1 MKNLVIDIGNSCIQS
16 AIFAGDE
23 LLEDWGLGRF
33 EF

>member
-1 MKNLVIDIGNSCIQS
+1 MKNLVIDIGNSRIML